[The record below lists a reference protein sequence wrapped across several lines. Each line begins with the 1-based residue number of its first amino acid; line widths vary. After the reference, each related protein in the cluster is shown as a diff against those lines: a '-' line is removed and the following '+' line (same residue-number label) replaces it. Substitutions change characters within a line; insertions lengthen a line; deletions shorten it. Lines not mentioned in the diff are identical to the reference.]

1 MSLKSFMNEIRW
13 PRVNIRNFLALV
25 VVFSITGIIVLG
37 YFKEIPVANKEL
49 IAGAVNQ
56 YIVVGFAVVIAYFFV
71 ASKNDTDWQKHNQ
84 QVDMLKKIPLAE
96 LLGKCK
102 DTMTDRGEREKFF
115 KQLQDQYPEY
125 IGMKLDDLV

>member
-37 YFKEIPVANKEL
+37 YYKPIPEVNKEL
-49 IAGAVNQ
+49 ISGAVNQ

-84 QVDMLKKIPLAE
+84 QVDMLKKVPLAE
-96 LLGKCK
+96 LLNKCK
-102 DTMTDRGEREKFF
+102 DTMMDRAEREKFF
-115 KQLQDQYPEY
+115 KQLQEQYPEY
-125 IGMKLDDLV
+125 VGMKLDDLV

>member
-13 PRVNIRNFLALV
+13 PRVNIRNLIALV

-37 YFKEIPVANKEL
+37 YFKAIPEVNKEL
-49 IAGAVNQ
+49 ISGAVNQ
-56 YIVVGFAVVIAYFFV
+56 YLVVGFAVVIAYFFV

-84 QVDMLKKIPLAE
+84 QVDMLKKVPLAE
-96 LLGKCK
+96 LLSKCK
-102 DTMTDRGEREKFF
+102 DPMTERPEREKLF